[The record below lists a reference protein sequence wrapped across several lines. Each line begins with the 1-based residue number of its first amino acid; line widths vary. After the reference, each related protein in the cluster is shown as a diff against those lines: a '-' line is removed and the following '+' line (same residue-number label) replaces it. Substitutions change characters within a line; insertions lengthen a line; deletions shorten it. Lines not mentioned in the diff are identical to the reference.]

1 MTPEELDQYLQDF
14 VENVSMRTKNGS
26 KMVPVDNLRRAIRE
40 AIAIAVERATD
51 QKEDTLE

>member
-14 VENVSMRTKNGS
+14 GENVNMRTKNGS

-51 QKEDTLE
+51 KKEDTQ